1 MNRAFNGTIMVLAG
15 VMLGISAAEVSSY
28 INSQPVDLIN
38 SEVRKVSSNVESD
51 QQALLKELDKLAR
64 LQENTPELSSVVD
77 NITVLGNRLS
87 ANLNQVSYFSNA
99 IESNFLW
106 LAEKER
112 LAQINSFPDFIL
124 PQKKAASLCGD
135 DVTFSVTSEF
145 GSRITT
151 SLAGRRANF
160 EVGDEAIF
168 ESDGERAKLAYLGK
182 ADGYY
187 QFRLICSLV

>member
-1 MNRAFNGTIMVLAG
+1 MNRMLNGAIMVVAG
-15 VMLGISAAEVSSY
+15 VLLGISATEVSSFVS
-28 INSQPVDLIN
+28 SQPVELIN
-38 SEVRKVSSNVESD
+38 SEVRKVSSSVESD
-51 QQALLKELDKLAR
+51 QQALMRELDKLTQ
-64 LQENTPELSSVVD
+64 LQNPNPELSSVVN
-77 NITVLGNRLS
+77 NIQALASRLS
-87 ANLNQVSYFSNA
+87 ANLSQVSYFTNT

-124 PQKKAASLCGD
+124 PKKKAASLCGD
-135 DVTFSVTSEF
+135 DITFSVTSEF